1 MKKILLFIGL
11 SIFSLSLFAGKVPS
25 VIVNKSNGGLT
36 AIINMYNYVNYTPPE
51 LTTTGIGQLDC
62 NGYGFISC
70 RIPTCVSMPVNI
82 GNAVVQI
89 NDAARLQAFQ
99 TAINDVLSQY
109 ETAQENYSQNASAN
123 GQPKSGA
130 IPSVYTKTIAMN
142 ASAAQM
148 GKKSKVDTYVVRG
161 VVTAS
166 TATTSTMKIYIEKVD
181 LNMVFGN

>member
-11 SIFSLSLFAGKVPS
+11 SIFSFSVFAGKVPS

-51 LTTTGIGQLDC
+51 LTTTGVGQLDC

-70 RIPTCVSMPVNI
+70 RIPTCSSMPVNV
-82 GNAVVQI
+82 GNSVVQI

-109 ETAQENYSQNASAN
+109 ETAQANYSNSSAN
-123 GQPKSGA
+123 GQPKGPA
-130 IPSVYTKTIAMN
+130 IPTVYTKTVAMN
-142 ASAAQM
+142 SSPAQV
-148 GKKSKVDTYVVRG
+148 GNKKKVDTYVVRG